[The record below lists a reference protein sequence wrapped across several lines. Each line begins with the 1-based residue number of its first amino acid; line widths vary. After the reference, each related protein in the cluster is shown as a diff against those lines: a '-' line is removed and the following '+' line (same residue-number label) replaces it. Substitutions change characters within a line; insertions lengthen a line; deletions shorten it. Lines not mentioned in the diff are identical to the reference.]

1 MTVPPYLSAPTDSA
15 PVVAPVT
22 APTGTRPSRGRT
34 TAVVVSALVGG
45 LLFHGGIGA
54 VGVGLF
60 AVGQATVA
68 TSLAGALEEKAA
80 ADAAEAAAAALEEEA
95 AAERLAAAAAL
106 ADEKTWRESILLAL
120 EKAVHEDAEA
130 LVAEGYLEG
139 PILEGVCFPGGD
151 SSTVAITELSDGD
164 LECMAVTE
172 TTVDEYFGYTYTAAI
187 SWADG
192 TYSFEIL

>member
-1 MTVPPYLSAPTDSA
+1 MTDPQYPAAPPAAPA
-15 PVVAPVT
+15 R
-22 APTGTRPSRGRT
+22 TRPTRGRT
-34 TAVVVSALVGG
+34 TAVVISALVGG

-60 AVGQATVA
+60 AAGQAAVA
-68 TSLAGALEEKAA
+68 ASLTEARDEKIAA
-80 ADAAEAAAAALEEEA
+80 VAAEEAAAAAIEEEA
-95 AAERLAAAAAL
+95 SAERLAAAAAL

-151 SSTVAITELSDGD
+151 TSTVAITEVSDGE

-172 TTVDEYFGYTYTAAI
+172 TTVDEYVGYTYTATI
-187 SWADG
+187 RWADG

>member
-1 MTVPPYLSAPTDSA
+1 
-15 PVVAPVT
+15 
-22 APTGTRPSRGRT
+22 
-34 TAVVVSALVGG
+34 VVVISALVGG

-80 ADAAEAAAAALEEEA
+80 A
-95 AAERLAAAAAL
+95 AL
-106 ADEKTWRESILLAL
+106 ADEKTWWESILLAL

-151 SSTVAITELSDGD
+151 SSAVAITELSDGD

-172 TTVDEYFGYTYTAAI
+172 TTVDEYLGYTYTASI
-187 SWADG
+187 NWADG